1 MSEIGFKIQMLPQ
14 SLTAE
19 QTEELRRHYL
29 VYAKAE
35 RDEGRD
41 LHRDLDRIYTEV
53 DKLAEEGK
61 LLRLVTSLHESKHT
75 VIFATDASML
85 SCASSSRPC
94 SQKAGSCASS
104 PSPRLR

>member
-14 SLTAE
+14 SLTE
-19 QTEELRRHYL
+19 EETKELRRHYL

-53 DKLAEEGK
+53 DRLA
-61 LLRLVTSLHESKHT
+61 
-75 VIFATDASML
+75 
-85 SCASSSRPC
+85 
-94 SQKAGSCASS
+94 
-104 PSPRLR
+104 